1 MRSRWFH
8 HPILHLHSPEGE
20 KRVSWLELFF
30 DLIFVASFIQL
41 GDALSKHID
50 MLGILSFCGL
60 FVPLWVS
67 WIGFTFYMNRY
78 NIDDFLHRLF
88 VLFQMMAIG
97 GITVSAPFL
106 LDGYHRAFAM
116 SFALAQG
123 GIAALHVRT
132 WFCYRLEE
140 RRKTSRYW
148 GAVFGSAGLIWL
160 LSAFVD
166 PPWAYGLWVLGTL
179 LVFASPFP
187 MHARRLMADIPMDYG
202 HLSERFG
209 LLTLIVLGEAFVKVL
224 TTLSQREAT
233 PAVYVEAAILLLLV
247 SALWWIYFDD
257 VAGAQVRLQRLMPV
271 IWIYAHLPLQMA
283 LVATG
288 VALKKVVSLDSYALP
303 LKPEYGWLLA
313 CTVGACILSVAA
325 IDSVTERKQ
334 AELSDR
340 ARVSSRVFLGI
351 LILLLAPASQTMSA
365 GLFVTLIALG
375 CVTLVFFDMLMAP
388 MEEAQHLEAEP
399 VEARGAPGVGR
410 PRTPERHHAVED
422 MQNAVRKGTPS
433 DLRHD
438 LYFYFMDGG
447 WIRLFSAMG
456 ILYLLMNVLFACLYL
471 LVPGSVNGADAN
483 SFSDAFFFSV
493 QTMSTIG
500 YGQLTPGN
508 LHANLIV
515 TLEAAVGL
523 LGVALATG
531 LIFAKVS
538 RPTSKV
544 LFSRSMVIMKRDGE
558 DLLVFQCGN
567 ARGNQIVDATVEMT
581 LVKDEVSK
589 EGDRLKKLHDLTLAR
604 KRSPLFT
611 LSWMV
616 MHPIDEDSP
625 LYGLDR
631 ENLMDCM
638 EGIVVTLSGHDDTYA
653 QDIYARHYYAAEDI
667 HAGYR
672 FVDNVSRL
680 QDGRLMIDYG
690 RFHDIE
696 AQ

>member
-8 HPILHLHSPEGE
+8 LPILHIHSPNAE

-41 GDALSKHID
+41 GDALSSHID
-50 MLGILSFCGL
+50 AFGVLAFCGL
-60 FVPLWVS
+60 FVPLWIS

-78 NIDDFLHRLF
+78 NIDDFLHRLL
-88 VLFQMMAIG
+88 VLFQMIAVG

-106 LDGYHRAFAM
+106 LEGDHRAFAM

-123 GIAALHVRT
+123 AIGALHVRT
-132 WFCYRLEE
+132 WLSYRQSAH
-140 RRKTSRYW
+140 RKTSRYW
-148 GAVFGSAGLIWL
+148 GAVFGSAGIIWL

-166 PPWAYGLWVLGTL
+166 PPFAYVLWGAGTL

-187 MHARRLMADIPMDYG
+187 RHARNLMSDVPMDYG

-224 TTLSQREAT
+224 ATLSQREAR
-233 PAVYVEAAILLLLV
+233 PAVYLEAAILLVLV
-247 SALWWIYFDD
+247 SSLWWIYFDD
-257 VAGAQVRLQRLMPV
+257 VGGARVRLQRFQPV
-271 IWIYAHLPLQMA
+271 IWIYSHLPLQMS
-283 LVATG
+283 LVAAG
-288 VALKKVVSLDSYALP
+288 VALKKVVSLDSYANP
-303 LKPEYGWLLA
+303 MKEEYGWLLA
-313 CTVGACILSVAA
+313 STVGVCLLAVAA

-340 ARVSSRVFLGI
+340 TRVSSRIFMGVLV
-351 LILLLAPASQTMSA
+351 LLLAPASQTMSA
-365 GLFVTLIALG
+365 GLFVMVITLG
-375 CVTLVFFDMLMAP
+375 CVALVFFDMLMAP
-388 MEEAQHLEAEP
+388 MEEAAHLEMSWDSPA
-399 VEARGAPGVGR
+399 VTTVGGR
-410 PRTPERHHAVED
+410 RQPERFHAVKD

-438 LYFYFMDGG
+438 LYFYFMEGG
-447 WIRLFSAMG
+447 WIRLFSALG
-456 ILYLLMNVLFACLYL
+456 ILYLLVNVLFACLYL
-471 LVPGSVNGADAN
+471 LVPGSVNGAEEA
-483 SFSDAFFFSV
+483 SFADAFFFSV

-544 LFSRSMVIMKRDGE
+544 LFSDRMVIMTRDGQ
-558 DLLVFQCGN
+558 DMLVFQCGN
-567 ARGNQIVDATVEMT
+567 ARGNQIVDATVEVT
-581 LVKDEVSK
+581 LVRDEISP
-589 EGDRLKKLHDLTLAR
+589 EGDRLKKLVDLKLAR

-616 MHPIDEDSP
+616 MHPIDEESP
-625 LYGLDR
+625 FRDMDR
-631 ENLMDCM
+631 DNLMAEM
-638 EGIVVTLSGHDDTYA
+638 EGVVVTLSGHDDTYA
-653 QDIYARHYYAAEDI
+653 QSIYARHYYAAEDI
-667 HAGYR
+667 FPGHR
-672 FVDNVSRL
+672 FIDNVSRL
-680 QDGRLMIDYG
+680 QDGRLMIDYSL
-690 RFHDIE
+690 FHDIE
-696 AQ
+696 KL

>member
-8 HPILHLHSPEGE
+8 PPVLHLHSPDSE

-41 GDALSKHID
+41 GDALSKHVD
-50 MLGILSFCGL
+50 AFGILAFCGL

-78 NIDDFLHRLF
+78 NIDDFLHRLL
-88 VLFQMMAIG
+88 VLFQMIAVG

-123 GIAALHVRT
+123 ATGALHFRT
-132 WFCYRLEE
+132 WLNYRQSVH
-140 RRKTSRYW
+140 RKTSRYW
-148 GAVFGSAGLIWL
+148 GAIFGIAGIIWL
-160 LSAFVD
+160 VSAFVD
-166 PPWAYGLWVLGTL
+166 PPVAYALWGLGTL

-187 MHARRLMADIPMDYG
+187 SHARKLMSNIPMDYG

-224 TTLSQREAT
+224 AALSEREAR
-233 PAVYVEAAILLLLV
+233 PAVYLEATVVLILV

-257 VAGAQVRLQRLMPV
+257 VGGARVRLQRLKPV
-271 IWIYAHLPLQMA
+271 IWIYSHLPLQMS
-283 LVATG
+283 LVAAG
-288 VALKKVVSLDSYALP
+288 VALKKVVSLDSYAEP
-303 LKPEYGWLLA
+303 MKEEYGWLLA
-313 CTVGACILSVAA
+313 CTIGSCLLAVAA

-340 ARVSSRVFLGI
+340 TRVSSRIFMGV
-351 LILLLAPASQTMSA
+351 LILLMAPASQTMSA
-365 GLFVTLIALG
+365 GLFVSLITVG
-375 CVTLVFFDMLMAP
+375 CVALVFFDMLLAP
-388 MEEAQHLEAEP
+388 MEEAAHLEVAPEDPPSTP
-399 VEARGAPGVGR
+399 VGGR
-410 PRTPERHHAVED
+410 RQPERFHAVND

-433 DLRHD
+433 ELRHD

-447 WIRLFSAMG
+447 WIRLFSALG
-456 ILYLLMNVLFACLYL
+456 ILYLLMNVFFACLYL
-471 LVPGSVNGADAN
+471 LVPGSVNGAEEA

-544 LFSRSMVIMKRDGE
+544 LFSDHMVLCNVKGRTCWYFNVAMPG
-558 DLLVFQCGN
+558 
-567 ARGNQIVDATVEMT
+567 AT
-581 LVKDEVSK
+581 K
-589 EGDRLKKLHDLTLAR
+589 
-604 KRSPLFT
+604 
-611 LSWMV
+611 SWM
-616 MHPIDEDSP
+616 PP
-625 LYGLDR
+625 W
-631 ENLMDCM
+631 N
-638 EGIVVTLSGHDDTYA
+638 
-653 QDIYARHYYAAEDI
+653 
-667 HAGYR
+667 
-672 FVDNVSRL
+672 
-680 QDGRLMIDYG
+680 
-690 RFHDIE
+690 
-696 AQ
+696 